1 MYLFWIMLVF
11 LSLYIVMVV
20 KSSDIWNRLFGINLL
35 AIKVVI
41 IIIIIASYYKTAY
54 ILDIAIASTLLS
66 FVCIIFSAHF
76 LGERKKRGKRA

>member
-11 LSLYIVMVV
+11 LTLYIVIVL
-20 KSSDIWNRLFGINLL
+20 KSPNIWDRLFGINLL
-35 AIKVVI
+35 SMKVVI
-41 IIIIIASYYKTAY
+41 IIIIAASYYETAY

-76 LGERKKRGKRA
+76 LKERKKRGKRA